1 MPGENRHQSSSNLKG
16 HHMLDNYAIMEQ
28 QQQQQ
33 QHHQPAADLSEP
45 VGNGSLQELYAQLVQ
60 KERDLL
66 LAAQL
71 GKALLEKNEELG
83 LQNEKMAEEYSR
95 QLEILEQEKHVLRR
109 KVDNVEGEYESKV
122 SELQSDVADLRRAL
136 DEQQNNVKMAE
147 RQKSSIITQLT
158 EQNQRLTAQLK
169 EAMKNEEQLSAQ
181 LQGLRDQFSLRK
193 SSLQDH
199 VGHLEIMREEIVM
212 LTEKKTELERRLQH
226 LLTEREGLT
235 SNLDESSDRIVGLE
249 RQCHEQEVHLR
260 ETHREL
266 NELRAA
272 NGSLCERLES
282 MTRNLSSPSAPSFH
296 HHSHSLLAEMDL
308 SAASSGHGSA
318 SSPNSH
324 PSLTGQD
331 DIEIDDIECDDPQGE
346 NSLVVEEQNQKM
358 RQEVMDACVALR
370 SLCETVRAQRRRASL
385 SLSSFT
391 SSNGSGQN
399 ASVVS
404 SASTDTDGDGHGS
417 IPRLD
422 GKQDTGLL
430 NYLVKDIDHLVR
442 GSAWFQ
448 LDFSQCD
455 QCGRSPND
463 LLQLESEL
471 HLTQE
476 AADRLQRN
484 LADKTEESK
493 RRNEEA
499 TSFKNQLTLKEVELE
514 ATREER
520 DTARRDVRDTHLAK
534 DEIIRRAWEVRDQA
548 VSRKNAAEIELARTR
563 IDVLQINSQLLEA
576 IQQKVELSQQLDQ
589 WQVDMQQLLDD
600 QMKSKLSKQER
611 LRSMAS
617 AGGGAAQQSAGTTA
631 GTANSPQQRKT
642 KFLGLFQRS

>member
-1 MPGENRHQSSSNLKG
+1 MPGENRHQCRSNFNG
-16 HHMLDNYAIMEQ
+16 HHMLDDYAIMEQ
-28 QQQQQ
+28 Q
-33 QHHQPAADLSEP
+33 HKHQPTADHSEP

-122 SELQSDVADLRRAL
+122 SELQSDVADLKRAL

-226 LLTEREGLT
+226 LLSEREGLT
-235 SNLDESSDRIVGLE
+235 SNLDESSDRIMGLE

-282 MTRNLSSPSAPSFH
+282 ITRNLSSPSAPSFH

-308 SAASSGHGSA
+308 SATSSGHGSA

-358 RQEVMDACVALR
+358 RQEIMDACVALR

-385 SLSSFT
+385 SLSSMT
-391 SSNGSGQN
+391 SSNSGGGQN
-399 ASVVS
+399 PSVGSNISVLTES
-404 SASTDTDGDGHGS
+404 GDHSS

-484 LADKTEESK
+484 FADKTEECK

-548 VSRKNAAEIELARTR
+548 VARKNAAEIELARTR

-617 AGGGAAQQSAGTTA
+617 AGGATQQSPGTTA
-631 GTANSPQQRKT
+631 GSSTSPQQRKT